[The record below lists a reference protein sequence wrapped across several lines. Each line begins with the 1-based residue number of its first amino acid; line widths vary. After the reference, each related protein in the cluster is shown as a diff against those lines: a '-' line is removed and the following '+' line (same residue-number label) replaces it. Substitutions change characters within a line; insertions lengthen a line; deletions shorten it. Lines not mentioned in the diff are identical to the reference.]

1 MSWLDCPRSGDASDP
16 RTRISSTQQKATS
29 MRTRRILP
37 LAVTMLLLLAACGDD
52 GDSSSSS
59 GSSGGGGGDDATE
72 LPVARLQGLSGGTGA
87 VALKVMEMRGLDEKH
102 GFEGDFQ
109 YVAADAALQN
119 FLNGESDVSFDA
131 GPLDLAIAANSGE
144 DVVAMGPA
152 ITNAVRIIV
161 REDSDIE
168 TIDDL
173 VGKKLGQYGDDS
185 TGSLYVAYL
194 LDRFHDIDYYED
206 FELVTQAPPALLP
219 LLETGQVDAVLNFQ
233 PHLANAATT
242 IGTRVIY
249 DPDLEWREETGGRLW
264 STLQAS
270 RVSWIEANRELAASI
285 NAAWCEAAEWMNA
298 NIDEL
303 VSEPEYVELFGLEGE
318 ALETLAEQMK
328 ADDPFFGCEWD
339 DELQAGMESI
349 VAGVAEQGTLFTEA
363 PAGLFLPLDEIA
375 G

>member
-1 MSWLDCPRSGDASDP
+1 M
-16 RTRISSTQQKATS
+16 RIHSTKQKATT
-29 MRTRRILP
+29 MRTRRFLP
-37 LAVTMLLLLAACGDD
+37 LAVAMLLLLAACGDD
-52 GDSSSSS
+52 DPS
-59 GSSGGGGGDDATE
+59 GSPGPDGGSGSTE

-87 VALKVMEMRGLDEKH
+87 VALKVMEVRGLDEKH
-102 GFEGDFQ
+102 GFKGDFQ

-119 FLNGESDVSFDA
+119 FLNGESDISFDA
-131 GPLDLAIAANSGE
+131 GPLDLAVAANSGE

-168 TIDDL
+168 TIEDL

-249 DPDLEWREETGGRLW
+249 DPDLEWREATGGRLW

-270 RVSWIEANRELAASI
+270 RVSWIEENLELAG
-285 NAAWCEAAEWMNA
+285 NVHDAWCEAVEWMNA

-318 ALETLAEQMK
+318 ALETLAEQME

-349 VAGVAEQGTLFTEA
+349 VAGVAEQGVLFTEA
-363 PAGLFLPLDEIA
+363 PQGLFRPLEEIA